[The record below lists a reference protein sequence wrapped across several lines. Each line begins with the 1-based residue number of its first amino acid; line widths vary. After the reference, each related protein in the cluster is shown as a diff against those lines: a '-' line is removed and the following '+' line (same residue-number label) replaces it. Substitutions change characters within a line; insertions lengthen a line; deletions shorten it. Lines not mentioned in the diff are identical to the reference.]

1 LFEDN
6 VPRSFD
12 ARSSSS
18 GRRAA
23 SLSGVAACWPL
34 VIGNCIKAT
43 YDLTL
48 LRMFRAIPSGW
59 TPPKQVSDVLEQ
71 QKRGRPR
78 IR

>member
-43 YDLTL
+43 Y
-48 LRMFRAIPSGW
+48 A
-59 TPPKQVSDVLEQ
+59 
-71 QKRGRPR
+71 
-78 IR
+78 